1 MKHLLSTLRGS
12 LLLASLLVSPVHLS
26 AQAVPNASRPV
37 CIYCNTALP
46 NGIHAR
52 NCPYYAGSKPPAG
65 TGSPKGSTRSPGA
78 DMKAALVGNLFQSL
92 LTSLFA
98 SDTAED
104 KTAAAAQ
111 AAALAAAQ
119 ASAAQRNNDRIAQ
132 AEFMKMMQSY
142 KQLDDSQG
150 AAFKTLANTDLGLK
164 SLDGDAETLAA
175 NARAPFDTPTM
186 PVLPGP
192 EPTGGPTP
200 FFGDTMPV
208 EDLQLLVNP
217 EQDPRVVDLTKA
229 HHFVVANLKEDT
241 PKLEALVRKNE
252 EKGTSAATPKVQDCA
267 RLAKFLKGSM
277 QQRDQFQKTLQSAQ
291 EQVTTWETAN
301 RNALLN
307 AAKNGLEYFSGQILE
322 SLTKRGEAAARLQ
335 RIYDQKSG
343 QMAKDGLDL
352 VVIQAKIMRLQKLSS
367 VGQIADF
374 VSSMS
379 DWQTFMKDGI
389 SSLVAQ
395 LKASNQDL
403 EGFFSEPGMQVYF
416 GAEAPELQVLL
427 DISKIAASNKVLGRW
442 VAKKIPII
450 AGVELAINQIY
461 NGWDWY
467 LSFKRLSEAN
477 SINGRAMDAARTIQQ
492 NIDNTYLQLK
502 DCPGNI

>member
-1 MKHLLSTLRGS
+1 M
-12 LLLASLLVSPVHLS
+12 LLASLLVSPFYLC
-26 AQAVPNASRPV
+26 AQTVPNASRPV
-37 CIYCNTALP
+37 CIYCNTPLP

-52 NCPYYAGSKPPAG
+52 SCPYYAGSKPPAG
-65 TGSPKGSTRSPGA
+65 TRSPGA

-98 SDTAED
+98 SDSVED

-142 KQLDDSQG
+142 KQLDDSTG

-175 NARAPFDTPTM
+175 NARAPFDTPAT

-192 EPTGGPTP
+192 GSTGGATP

-229 HHFVVANLKEDT
+229 HHFVVSSLKEDT
-241 PKLEALVRKNE
+241 PKLEAIVRKNE
-252 EKGTSAATPKVQDCA
+252 GNGTGATTPKVQDCK
-267 RLAKFLKGSM
+267 RLAEFLKGSM
-277 QQRDQFQKTLQSAQ
+277 QQRNQFQKTLQSAQ

-307 AAKNGLEYFSGQILE
+307 AAKDGLEYFSGQILE
-322 SLTKRGEAAARLQ
+322 SLSKRGEAAARLQ

-343 QMAKDGLDL
+343 QMARDGLDL
-352 VVIQAKIMRLQKLSS
+352 VAIQAKIKRLQKLSS
-367 VGQIADF
+367 VGQTADF
-374 VSSMS
+374 ISSMS

-395 LKASNQDL
+395 LKGSNQDL

-416 GAEAPELQVLL
+416 GAEAPELQALL
-427 DISKIAASNKVLGRW
+427 DISKIAASNKVLGKW

-467 LSFKRLSEAN
+467 SSFKRLSEAN
-477 SINGRAMDAARTIQQ
+477 SINGRAMDAARAIQQ
-492 NIDNTYLQLK
+492 NIDNTYLRLK
-502 DCPGNI
+502 DCPGSI